1 MHRGWCSTPN
11 VLFPF
16 SLRDT
21 LLRLS
26 AQGLYHV
33 VWSSQIL
40 DETTRN
46 LVATSRM
53 SVHQADRLRAAMER
67 AFPEACVDDYTDW
80 LAAALNAP
88 HDRHVVACALRAWAR
103 YIVTFNLRDF
113 EPLPAG
119 LEACHPDGF
128 LCDALEDAPGAVLE
142 ALRLQAAALKR
153 PPVALDELLSGLGTT
168 GPAFATAARRLHLRE
183 L

>member
-1 MHRGWCSTPN
+1 MTHGAPRVVLDAN

-67 AFPEACVDDYTDW
+67 AFPEACVDDDTDW

-88 HDRHVVACALRAWAR
+88 HDRHVVACALRAAR
-103 YIVTFNLRDF
+103 SLHRHVQSARLRTTPSRPRGMSPRRL
-113 EPLPAG
+113 PL
-119 LEACHPDGF
+119 
-128 LCDALEDAPGAVLE
+128 
-142 ALRLQAAALKR
+142 RR
-153 PPVALDELLSGLGTT
+153 
-168 GPAFATAARRLHLRE
+168 ARRRTRSGA
-183 L
+183 